1 MTSQGA
7 MLQLDT
13 SDIGLTSNE
22 AAVRLSIKGANLLST
37 KKPPK
42 WWQLL
47 LTILPNPFNILL
59 GVIAIISVCT
69 PPPSWSTFTLLVIM
83 VVASCTV
90 QFWQEYKSAVAA
102 IKLQAEVSTDVRV
115 RRCVDGFQSEDVI
128 VDEKTLVPGDI
139 LLVDPGDSVP
149 ADCMILESSNLQIS
163 QSR

>member
-128 VDEKTLVPGDI
+128 LDEKTLVPGDI

>member
-1 MTSQGA
+1 MTPQWA
-7 MLQLDT
+7 MLHLDT

-83 VVASCTV
+83 VVASCIV
-90 QFWQEYKSAVAA
+90 QFWQEYKSGVAA

>member
-1 MTSQGA
+1 